1 MPHRLLFLLILP
13 LYLTAQNLKD
23 FEKKVTEFTLTNGFH
38 FIVCERHDAPV
49 VSFHALVN
57 AGSVDDPGGMSSTAH
72 MFEHMIGKGTTA
84 IGSKNWP
91 QEKKALAAVEEA
103 YDRLDAER
111 FKGLHADLEK
121 VKQLQASLREAIATA
136 DSFVDPNA
144 YIRVI
149 EENGGA
155 GFNAATSPDTTTY
168 FYSLPSNR
176 LELWFLLQSEWFRQ
190 PVFREFYK
198 ERDVVREERRMRVE
212 SDPNGKLQELAMAT
226 AFMAHPYRNLIGWA
240 SDIEN
245 LRAKNEELF
254 FRKYYR
260 PSNIYIAIVGDVDA
274 DQAKHLAEK
283 YYSSIPDGP
292 PPPPVI
298 TVEPEQSGE
307 KRAVLDADAQP
318 LVMIAYH
325 RPSQLDKDD
334 PVFDVISAI
343 LSSGRTGLFY
353 KELVRDKKVSIEAD
367 TNSTEP
373 GGKYPSLFLMFSA
386 PAPNHTVEENEQA
399 IYAIV
404 ENLKNHKVDDETMRR
419 IKTKIRAGLI
429 HQLNSNSGLASQ
441 LAFYASQY
449 GNWRTMFTGIDDID
463 KVTAEDV
470 QRVMKTYFGSSN
482 RTVAYLKGATK

>member
-1 MPHRLLFLLILP
+1 
-13 LYLTAQNLKD
+13 
-23 FEKKVTEFTLTNGFH
+23 
-38 FIVCERHDAPV
+38 
-49 VSFHALVN
+49 
-57 AGSVDDPGGMSSTAH
+57 
-72 MFEHMIGKGTTA
+72 
-84 IGSKNWP
+84 
-91 QEKKALAAVEEA
+91 
-103 YDRLDAER
+103 
-111 FKGLHADLEK
+111 
-121 VKQLQASLREAIATA
+121 
-136 DSFVDPNA
+136 
-144 YIRVI
+144 
-149 EENGGA
+149 
-155 GFNAATSPDTTTY
+155 
-168 FYSLPSNR
+168 
-176 LELWFLLQSEWFRQ
+176 
-190 PVFREFYK
+190 
-198 ERDVVREERRMRVE
+198 
-212 SDPNGKLQELAMAT
+212 LQELAMAT

-245 LRAKNEELF
+245 LRAKNEDLF

-260 PSNIYIAIVGDVDA
+260 PSNIYIAIVGDVEPA
-274 DQAKHLAEK
+274 QAKHLAEK

-367 TNSTEP
+367 TNATEP
-373 GGKYPSLFLMFSA
+373 GGKYPNLFLMFSA

-399 IYAIV
+399 IYSIV

-441 LAFYASQY
+441 LTFYASQY

-463 KVTAEDV
+463 KVTADDV
-470 QRVMKTYFGSSN
+470 QRVMKLYFGSSN